1 VVNQDL
7 IEGRSVVSLIFSSL
21 YGILNKENN
30 DQDDEK
36 EDAHEPEDVPGSV
49 RALPALEFGGTLI
62 SNIAICAEDSLVP
75 HIAFPFRVIQGLL
88 KSLATDYAAPKSIL
102 TTENLHA
109 SWEVPALD
117 EV

>member
-1 VVNQDL
+1 MVNQDL

-62 SNIAICAEDSLVP
+62 SNIAICAEDSLVAY
-75 HIAFPFRVIQGLL
+75 IAFPYRVIKGLL
-88 KSLATDYAAPKSIL
+88 KSLATDDASPVSII
-102 TTENLHA
+102 TTKNLQA
-109 SWEVPALD
+109 SWEVSALD
-117 EV
+117 DI